1 MLTAQR
7 GVSSVGADLYIRSL
21 YDKQKQEWEP
31 AFNNAVQERDRLSH
45 GTPEYEKADALVWDY
60 YERMNV
66 SGYFRD
72 PYNGWDVLWQF
83 GLSWWEDV
91 IPLLDDHHLSV
102 VNTKKLLDMLDAHQ
116 SLFETSM
123 AETEEEDERQYFRQQ
138 SDALRAFLTEAIDLD
153 EPIDCSL

>member
-1 MLTAQR
+1 MQAAR
-7 GVSSVGADLYIRSL
+7 SGHSSVGADLYIRSL
-21 YDKQKQEWEP
+21 YDKQRNEWEP
-31 AFNNAVQERDRLSH
+31 AFNKAVQERDNLTH
-45 GTPEYEKADALVWDY
+45 GSPEYDRADELVWDY

-91 IPLLDDHHLSV
+91 LPLLDDHHLSV
-102 VNTKKLLDMLDAHQ
+102 EKTKKLLAMLDEHQ
-116 SLFETSM
+116 SFFETNM
-123 AETEEEDERQYFRQQ
+123 AETEDDNQQYFEKQAE
-138 SDALRAFLTEAIDLD
+138 ALRGFLTEAAELG

>member
-1 MLTAQR
+1 MLTAQS

-21 YDKQKQEWEP
+21 YDKQKKEWEP
-31 AFNNAVQERDRLSH
+31 HFNQAVQERDKLTR
-45 GTPEYEKADALVWDY
+45 GTPEYEQADELVWDY

-72 PYNGWDVLWQF
+72 PYNGWDVLWKF

-91 IPLLDDHHLSV
+91 LPLLNDHQLSV
-102 VNTKKLLDMLDAHQ
+102 VDTKKLVDMLDAHQ
-116 SLFETSM
+116 SQFESAL
-123 AETEEEDERQYFRQQ
+123 AETEEEDEPQYFRRQ
-138 SDALRAFLTEAIDLD
+138 SEALRAFLSEAIELG

>member
-1 MLTAQR
+1 MLAVRSGRST
-7 GVSSVGADLYIRSL
+7 VGADLYIRSL
-21 YDKQKQEWEP
+21 YDRQHKDLEP
-31 AFNNAVQERDRLSH
+31 AFNKAVQERDKLKRD
-45 GTPEYEKADALVWDY
+45 TPEYEKADALVWDY

-91 IPLLDDHHLSV
+91 LPLLDDHHLSV
-102 VNTKKLLDMLDAHQ
+102 EKTKTLLAMLDTHQ
-116 SLFETSM
+116 SEFDDRM
-123 AETEEEDERQYFRQQ
+123 AETEDEDDRKHFINQA
-138 SDALRAFLTEAIDLD
+138 DALRAFLAEAVELG

>member
-1 MLTAQR
+1 MQTARR

-21 YDKQKQEWEP
+21 YDKQREEWEP
-31 AFNNAVQERDRLSH
+31 AFNRAVQERDELEH

-91 IPLLDDHHLSV
+91 LPLLDGHHLPV
-102 VNTKKLLDMLDAHQ
+102 EKTKTLLAMLDKHQ
-116 SLFETSM
+116 SLFDTNM
-123 AETEEEDERQYFRQQ
+123 AETNDDNQTYFTKQA
-138 SDALRAFLTEAIDLD
+138 DALRAFLAEAVELG